1 MLKNSDFTGS
11 TDTNPYAFHHF
22 KLNNFVMYVNG
33 RQVPA
38 EGLSLNTANIKT
50 STMAYQTLFRGLGIH
65 HANTGLQISHELYM
79 KGYFMLLFDL
89 TPDHS
94 ASEGHTSLA
103 DNGNIRI
110 ELKFDDALSDALTVL
125 LYLEYDASVQIDRLR
140 NVTTDF

>member
-1 MLKNSDFTGS
+1 
-11 TDTNPYAFHHF
+11 
-22 KLNNFVMYVNG
+22 
-33 RQVPA
+33 
-38 EGLSLNTANIKT
+38 
-50 STMAYQTLFRGLGIH
+50 
-65 HANTGLQISHELYM
+65 M

-125 LYLEYDASVQIDRLR
+125 LYLEYDASVQIDRQR
-140 NVTTDF
+140 NLTTDF

>member
-1 MLKNSDFTGS
+1 
-11 TDTNPYAFHHF
+11 
-22 KLNNFVMYVNG
+22 MYVNG

-50 STMAYQTLFRGLGIH
+50 STMAYQTLLRGLGIH
-65 HANTGLQISHELYM
+65 HANTGLQISHELNM

-94 ASEGHTSLA
+94 ASESHTSLA

-110 ELKFDDALSDALTVL
+110 ELKFDNALSDALTAL
-125 LYLEYDASVQIDRLR
+125 LYLEYDASV
-140 NVTTDF
+140 